1 MKYLLLVLLGFVLGA
16 YSYRQFDIR
25 KSPGAASS
33 GDAVETPQAETE
45 PVQLSSAEPIAR
57 PISGVSVP
65 ADIQPAPIAT
75 LPLQTSVA
83 ALPNQV
89 ESAVGATGLLLPV
102 QGIAR
107 EQLHDTFTDARSQG
121 RSHDAIDIMA
131 PEGTPVLAVADG
143 RVEKLFTSV
152 RGGLTIYQFEPSGRL
167 AYYYAHL
174 QRYADGLAQGQA
186 LRRGQV
192 IGYVGSTGNASP
204 EAPHLHFAIFVLGPE
219 RRWWEG
225 QAINPYPVL
234 MGEQAP

>member
-16 YSYRQFDIR
+16 YAYRQFDIR
-25 KSPGAASS
+25 KSPGAASNA
-33 GDAVETPQAETE
+33 DVVETPKAETE
-45 PVQLSSAEPIAR
+45 PARLPSAEPIAR
-57 PISGVSVP
+57 SISEVSVP

-83 ALPNQV
+83 ALPNEV
-89 ESAVGATGLLLPV
+89 ESPAGATGLLLPV

-107 EQLHDTFTDARSQG
+107 EQLQDTFTDARSQG

-131 PEGTPVLAVADG
+131 PAGTPVLAVADG

-219 RRWWEG
+219 RHWWEG